1 MAESKQQTYRFD
13 DETIRIID
21 YLAPRLETSKAGVI
35 RDAVRAIAWFI
46 RVAVK
51 QEIDDVKQLIER
63 YGEDA
68 RITIWVTEP
77 EGDVD
82 FSVDSVSV
90 SDLPVGHLLIDGVE
104 PDDVRAVGIVEP
116 EAKRVH
122 MFLAMPGWQTENLG
136 VANLG
141 AHVLMTSPKF
151 PLGVLPWPPDP
162 KLTVGARLGDLIPK
176 ESLEDAPEDVTAGS
190 RSAVTGGTA

>member
-35 RDAVRAIAWFI
+35 RDAVRAVAWFI

-51 QEIDDVKQLIER
+51 QEIDDVRQLIER
-63 YGEDA
+63 YGENE
-68 RITIWVTEP
+68 RITIWATEP
-77 EGDVD
+77 EGDD
-82 FSVDSVSV
+82 
-90 SDLPVGHLLIDGVE
+90 DLPVGHLLIGDVE
-104 PDDVRAVGIVEP
+104 PDDVRAIGIVEP

-122 MFLAMPGWQTENLG
+122 MFLSMPGWQTENLG

-141 AHVLMTSPKF
+141 THVLLTQPKF
-151 PLGVLPWPPDP
+151 PLGVLPWPPNP
-162 KLTVGARLGDLIPK
+162 KLTIGARLGDLIPS
-176 ESLEDAPEDVTAGS
+176 EPLAEPPVPADPIEARP
-190 RSAVTGGTA
+190 